1 LLIYKLI
8 ESEKLEDGY
17 RFEVVTAD
25 ASHPIF
31 KAHFPHYPL
40 LPGFMQIDICQE
52 LLKTDFTHLSYAKF
66 TAQILPDDKVTFY
79 VTKKQN
85 GYKVVTKKGTT
96 KCGEFSVA

>member
-1 LLIYKLI
+1 MIYKLI
-8 ESEKLEDGY
+8 NSEILDEGY
-17 RFEVVTAD
+17 KFEVVTAD
-25 ASHPIF
+25 ASHPVF

-40 LPGFMQIDICQE
+40 LPGFMQIDICSD
-52 LLKTDFTHLSYAKF
+52 LLQTDFTQLHYAKF
-66 TAQILPDDKVTFY
+66 TAQILPDEQVTFF